1 MNEENFRKRIREVIR
16 KELDEITTSA
26 SVGGYLT
33 PHAFAGKSLI
43 SKKKIRAVAEK
54 LGWKLTKRG
63 KEALNRKVD
72 EIVNEGTSKYYLFRN
87 DQEKTAKQKIGLSVR
102 EAKKALGRVDA
113 QLKILSKYKNEFGY
127 SASGYWKRTLKDIYR
142 IEERLTKISHKLRE
156 LKT

>member
-1 MNEENFRKRIREVIR
+1 MNEEYLRKLIREVIR
-16 KELDEITTSA
+16 KELGEITTA
-26 SVGGYLT
+26 ANVGGYLT
-33 PHAFAGKSLI
+33 PRAFAGKSLI
-43 SKKKIRAVAEK
+43 SRKKIRAVAEK

-72 EIVNEGTSKYYLFRN
+72 EIINEGTSKYYMFRN
-87 DQEKTAKQKIGLSVR
+87 DQDKTARQKIGLSIR
-102 EAKKALGRVDA
+102 EVKKALGRVDA

-127 SASGYWKRTLKDIYR
+127 SASSYWKRTLKDIYR

>member
-1 MNEENFRKRIREVIR
+1 MNEENLRKRIREVIR
-16 KELDEITTSA
+16 KELGEMTTTGA
-26 SVGGYLT
+26 VAGYST

-72 EIVNEGTSKYYLFRN
+72 EIINEGTSKYYLFRN
-87 DQEKTAKQKIGLSVR
+87 DQEKTARQKIGLSIR
-102 EAKKALGRVDA
+102 EAKKALGLVNA
-113 QLKILSKYKNEFGY
+113 QLKILSRYKNEFGY
-127 SASGYWKRTLKDIYR
+127 TAESYWKRTLKDIYR
-142 IEERLTKISHKLRE
+142 IEERLVKISHKLRE

>member
-16 KELDEITTSA
+16 KELDEITTTA

-33 PHAFAGKSLI
+33 PRAFAGKSLI
-43 SKKKIRAVAEK
+43 NRKKIKAVAEK

-72 EIVNEGTSKYYLFRN
+72 EIINEGTSKYYLFRN
-87 DQEKTAKQKIGLSVR
+87 DQEKTARQKIGLSIR
-102 EAKKALGRVDA
+102 EAKKLLGRVDA

-127 SASGYWKRTLKDIYR
+127 SSSNYWKRTLKDIYK
-142 IEERLTKISHKLRE
+142 IEERLVKISHKLRE
-156 LKT
+156 LKI

>member
-1 MNEENFRKRIREVIR
+1 MNEEYLRKLIREVIR
-16 KELDEITTSA
+16 RELDEITTTA
-26 SVGGYLT
+26 NVGGYLT
-33 PHAFAGKSLI
+33 SRAFAGKSVI
-43 SKKKIRAVAEK
+43 SRKKIRAVAEK

-72 EIVNEGTSKYYLFRN
+72 EIINEGTSKYYLFRN
-87 DQEKTAKQKIGLSVR
+87 DQEKTARQKIGFSIR
-102 EAKKALGRVDA
+102 EAKKSLGRIDA

-127 SASGYWKRTLKDIYR
+127 SANSYWKRTLKDIYR

>member
-33 PHAFAGKSLI
+33 PHAFSGKSLI
-43 SKKKIRAVAEK
+43 NRKKIKAVAEK

-72 EIVNEGTSKYYLFRN
+72 EIINEGTSKYYLFRN
-87 DQEKTAKQKIGLSVR
+87 DQEKTARQKIGLSIR
-102 EAKKALGRVDA
+102 EAKKLLGRVDA
-113 QLKILSKYKNEFGY
+113 QLKILSRYKNEFGY
-127 SASGYWKRTLKDIYR
+127 SSSSYWKRTLKDIYK
-142 IEERLTKISHKLRE
+142 IEERLVKISHKLRE
-156 LKT
+156 LKI

>member
-1 MNEENFRKRIREVIR
+1 MNEKHFRELIREVIR
-16 KELDEITTSA
+16 KELDELTTTG
-26 SVGGYLT
+26 SVAGYLT

-72 EIVNEGTSKYYLFRN
+72 EIINEGTSKYYKFRN
-87 DQEKTAKQKIGLSVR
+87 DQEKTARQKIGLSVR
-102 EAKKALGRVDA
+102 ETKKALGQVNA
-113 QLKILSKYKNEFGY
+113 QLKILSRYKNEFGY
-127 SASGYWKRTLKDIYR
+127 TADNYWKRTLKDIYR
-142 IEERLTKISHKLRE
+142 IEEKLVKISQKLRE

>member
-1 MNEENFRKRIREVIR
+1 MNEETLRKRIREIIR
-16 KELDEITTSA
+16 NELGEITTTA
-26 SVGGYLT
+26 NVAGFET

-72 EIVNEGTSKYYLFRN
+72 EIINEGTSKYYLFRN
-87 DQEKTAKQKIGLSVR
+87 DQEKTARQKIGLSIR
-102 EAKKALGRVDA
+102 EAKKSLGRVDA

-127 SASGYWKRTLKDIYR
+127 SASSYWKRTLKDIYR
-142 IEERLTKISHKLRE
+142 IEEKLVKISHKLRE

>member
-1 MNEENFRKRIREVIR
+1 MNEKHFRELIREAIR
-16 KELDEITTSA
+16 KELDEMTTTGA
-26 SVGGYLT
+26 VAGFET
-33 PHAFAGKSLI
+33 PHAFAGKSAKN
-43 SKKKIRAVAEK
+43 KKRIKDIAEK

-72 EIVNEGTSKYYLFRN
+72 EIINEGTSKYYKFRN
-87 DQEKTAKQKIGLSVR
+87 DQEKTARQKIGLSIR

-127 SASGYWKRTLKDIYR
+127 SASSYWKRTLKDIYR
-142 IEERLTKISHKLRE
+142 IEERLVKISHKLRE

>member
-16 KELDEITTSA
+16 KELDEITTTA

-33 PHAFAGKSLI
+33 PRAFAGKSLI
-43 SKKKIRAVAEK
+43 NRKKIKAVAEK

-72 EIVNEGTSKYYLFRN
+72 EIINEGTSKYYLFRN
-87 DQEKTAKQKIGLSVR
+87 DQEKTARQKIGLSVR

-113 QLKILSKYKNEFGY
+113 QLKILSRYKNEFGY
-127 SASGYWKRTLKDIYR
+127 SSSNYWKRTLKDIYK
-142 IEERLTKISHKLRE
+142 IEERLVKISHKLRE
-156 LKT
+156 LKI

>member
-1 MNEENFRKRIREVIR
+1 MNEEYLRKFIREVIR
-16 KELDEITTSA
+16 KELDEITTTA

-43 SKKKIRAVAEK
+43 NRKKIKAVAEK

-72 EIVNEGTSKYYLFRN
+72 EIINEGTSKYYAFRS
-87 DQEKTAKQKIGLSVR
+87 DQEKTSRQKIGLSIR

-113 QLKILSKYKNEFGY
+113 QLKILSRYKNEFGY
-127 SASGYWKRTLKDIYR
+127 SSSNYWKRTLKDIYK
-142 IEERLTKISHKLRE
+142 IEERLVKISHKLRE
-156 LKT
+156 LKI